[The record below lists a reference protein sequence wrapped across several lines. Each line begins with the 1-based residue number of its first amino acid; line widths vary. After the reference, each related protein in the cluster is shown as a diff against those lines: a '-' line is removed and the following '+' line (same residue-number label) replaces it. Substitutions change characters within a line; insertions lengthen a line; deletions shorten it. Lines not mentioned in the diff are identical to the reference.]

1 MKPLHLTI
9 NAFGPY
15 AKKVEIPMDSLGEC
29 GLYLI
34 TGDTGAG
41 KTTIFDAITFA
52 LYGEASGEYRKDK
65 AALRSD
71 FADKKDKTYVILKFL
86 CGGEIYS
93 IKRSPK
99 TSDHNSEVELTF
111 PDGRVFTKEKEVS
124 EEIEKLTGLNKKQFS
139 QIVMIAQGEF
149 QKLLNAKTEDR
160 GEIFRNI
167 FSTQNLQIF
176 QAKLYD
182 KFNAVNIEFSK
193 LKERLVQYIEQVATD
208 GNEAL
213 TDEVSKIIDSKNVYN
228 LEHFKLE
235 LNEQIKKDET
245 TKKEL
250 DKKKKAIK
258 KDLDRLNQELGNA
271 ENIEKMHLD
280 IENLQQIIIPDL
292 KKKFEQTELE
302 YNKYLKQQPAYEK
315 LFTEISKLKNDLP
328 KYEKLQTIENEIKK
342 VNSEAVENN
351 NKIENLEKDILSQKT
366 QFEEFNKKLE
376 SLKNVE
382 IDAEKENSEN
392 QRIRKLY
399 DDLKTLQSEAAKLL
413 ENKKSLEKLQVEI
426 INLQSDWN
434 TKNENYLKMYN
445 LFIKEQAGI
454 LAKDLKSGSP
464 CPVCGSTKHPAPAKL
479 TDESITKEAV
489 QTAQDKCESV
499 KKNLD
504 EKTNTCS
511 ILKNKISDAEENI
524 TNSFTKI
531 FGKIAT
537 DDFAEVLSVKITET
551 EKNLEVSSNRIK
563 EFSEKINDKN
573 QTETL
578 LKNIEAKIVSDE
590 KYQTELVQKK
600 SDFEKVIA
608 EKTSA
613 MKTMSQELEYQDNK
627 KAKQVFDEK
636 QEAYQLFQE
645 EFKQLQE
652 KYNNLKTD
660 IAAKEASLK
669 TLSLQVSGKP
679 VINLDELSEKIN
691 ELQQQEIQF
700 QNQIEEIITRF
711 AQNND
716 LKNNISKTEKDLKNS
731 DEKLQSLKILSDTAN
746 GRLNGSL
753 KITFEQYIQT
763 AYFDMIIN
771 EANKRFFR
779 MTNSQYKLVRK
790 EEKNRTSK
798 VGLDLNVFDFHTG
811 KLRSVS
817 TLSGGESFKASL
829 SLALGLSDVVQN
841 YSGGIKIDAMFVDE
855 GFGSLDDESLEQAI
869 NTLYRLTEGNR
880 IVGIISHV
888 GNLKNRIDKKIVVT
902 KSIKG
907 SSVEIQQ

>member
-15 AKKVEIPMDSLGEC
+15 AQKVEIPMDSFGEC

-71 FADKKDKTYVILKFL
+71 FAAKKDKTYVILKFL
-86 CGGEIYS
+86 CRGEIYS

-99 TSDHNSEVELTF
+99 TPDHGSEVELTY
-111 PDGRVFTKEKEVS
+111 PDGKVFTKDKEVS
-124 EEIEKLTGLNKKQFS
+124 EEVEKLTGLNKKQFS

-182 KFNAVNIEFSK
+182 KFNVANVEFLK
-193 LKERLVQYIEQVATD
+193 LKERLIQYVEQVLAD
-208 GNEAL
+208 DNESLAG
-213 TDEVSKIIDSKNVYN
+213 EISNIISSKNIYN
-228 LEHFKLE
+228 LENFKLE

-250 DKKKKAIK
+250 DKKKKSVK
-258 KDLDRLNQELGNA
+258 KDLDKLNQEFGNA
-271 ENIEKMHLD
+271 ENIEKIRSEID
-280 IENLQQIIIPDL
+280 NLQQIIIPNL
-292 KKKFEQTELE
+292 KQSFEQTEFE
-302 YNKYLKQQPAYEK
+302 YNKILKEQPSQEK
-315 LFTEISKLKNDLP
+315 LFVEISKLKNDLP
-328 KYEKLQTIENEIKK
+328 KYEKLQTIEDEIKK
-342 VNSEAVENN
+342 VSAEFIENN
-351 NKIENLEKDILSQKT
+351 NKISNLEKDILSQKT
-366 QFEEFNKKLE
+366 QCEELNKKLE

-382 IDAEKENSEN
+382 LESEKENIEN
-392 QRIRKLY
+392 QKIQELY
-399 DDLKTLQSEAAKLL
+399 DKLKDLRAEFAELS
-413 ENKKSLEKLQVEI
+413 ENKKSLEKLKTEI
-426 INLQSDWN
+426 LALQKDWKS
-434 TKNENYLKMYN
+434 KNDEYSNIYD

-454 LAKDLKSGSP
+454 LAKELKADTP
-464 CPVCGSTKHPAPAKL
+464 CPVCGSIEHPEPAKL
-479 TDESITKEAV
+479 ADENITKESV
-489 QTAQDKCESV
+489 QNAQDNCESV
-499 KKNLD
+499 KKILD

-511 ILKNKISDAEENI
+511 TLNSKISVVEENLN
-524 TNSFTKI
+524 TSFTKI
-531 FGKIAT
+531 FGKVVTENFVEI
-537 DDFAEVLSVKITET
+537 LSAKITET
-551 EKNLEVSSNRIK
+551 EKNLANSTFKIK
-563 EFSEKINDKN
+563 ELSQKINEKN
-573 QTETL
+573 QAENL
-578 LKNIEAKIVSDE
+578 LKNIETKIVSDE
-590 KYQTELVQKK
+590 KLLTELMQKK
-600 SDFEKVIA
+600 SDFEKTIA

-613 MKTMSQELEYQDNK
+613 IKTMSQELDYPDSE
-627 KAKQVFDEK
+627 KAKQIFEEK
-636 QEAYQLFQE
+636 QSAYQDFQNV
-645 EFKQLQE
+645 FKRIQE
-652 KYNNLKTD
+652 KYNNIKTD
-660 IAAKEASLK
+660 MAAKEESLK
-669 TLSLQVSGKP
+669 TLNSQISGKP
-679 VINLDELSEKIN
+679 KVNLDELSEKIN
-691 ELQQQEIQF
+691 ELQQQEMQF

-711 AQNND
+711 SQNND
-716 LKNNISKTEKDLKNS
+716 LRNSILKTEKDLKNT

-746 GRLNGSL
+746 GRLSGSL

-763 AYFDMIIN
+763 AYFDMIID

-902 KSIKG
+902 KGIKG